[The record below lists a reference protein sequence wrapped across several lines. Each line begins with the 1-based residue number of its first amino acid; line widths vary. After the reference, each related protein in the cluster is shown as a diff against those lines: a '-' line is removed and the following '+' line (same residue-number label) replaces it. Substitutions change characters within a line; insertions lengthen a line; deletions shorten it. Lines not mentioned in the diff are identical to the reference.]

1 MPTDDAQEIS
11 RLNASGFNDLK
22 DLKRKRNNQKRPVVT
37 SQESSDDEVSFS
49 LQNLEFQFSRSFVKR
64 KNLPLFVRSK
74 CLYSAVEAITYL
86 VTSTTFVE
94 VRSFTFTSYNRYRS

>member
-1 MPTDDAQEIS
+1 M
-11 RLNASGFNDLK
+11 
-22 DLKRKRNNQKRPVVT
+22 T

-64 KNLPLFVRSK
+64 KNLHLFVKSE
-74 CLYSAVEAITYL
+74 CLYSVVEAITCL